1 MGLIGLKS
9 ILLVFLI
16 LLFYFSFDLN
26 PVYGQALT
34 VTDPDTGLKRGYLY
48 TSLTSGCCSFLD
60 AYIPMSDPF
69 TGESNGIG
77 KGNESRTSGAYQGFI
92 YLDANK
98 LYSIFYSIAGL
109 RNFTLDYHQESH
121 VSLMTKA
128 GTTLATAEAYSFD
141 NATGMNEIPSSSP
154 TRRVLYDTSGKAND
168 ERKLFFEGSSN
179 RQSPNSV
186 YYDENMFVEI
196 IEIEPAS
203 VAYLYATFDPQ
214 TLYVQKDKFVPV
226 RENKSSLI
234 EVLLEQDT
242 ENSVIRLVKGKT
254 YDINVNLNGLSLEA
268 AAQAYVRATL
278 RTWSGT
284 TLASM
289 QLFGPG
295 VSGSPQTSEKE
306 NANSSGCIYDTS
318 DKSGDDLDIGLYI
331 EGDFT
336 TGQVLVVDGAKPSI
350 TIVEIVR

>member
-1 MGLIGLKS
+1 MKRQF
-9 ILLVFLI
+9 LLLT
-16 LLFYFSFDLN
+16 LF
-26 PVYGQALT
+26 
-34 VTDPDTGLKRGYLY
+34 
-48 TSLTSGCCSFLD
+48 
-60 AYIPMSDPF
+60 
-69 TGESNGIG
+69 
-77 KGNESRTSGAYQGFI
+77 
-92 YLDANK
+92 
-98 LYSIFYSIAGL
+98 
-109 RNFTLDYHQESH
+109 
-121 VSLMTKA
+121 
-128 GTTLATAEAYSFD
+128 
-141 NATGMNEIPSSSP
+141 
-154 TRRVLYDTSGKAND
+154 
-168 ERKLFFEGSSN
+168 
-179 RQSPNSV
+179 
-186 YYDENMFVEI
+186 I
-196 IEIEPAS
+196 I
-203 VAYLYATFDPQ
+203 
-214 TLYVQKDKFVPV
+214 
-226 RENKSSLI
+226 NSLI